1 MAGVASDRERL
12 RLIPVGQTPLLVVEL
27 QVCSRSLHERY
38 RANSSSRRQSA
49 GSRRSLRLVTQSSS
63 PCCCGGCPYHV
74 DRGAGARPNCRAR
87 DATSTSDTD
96 LGSRTTTARPA
107 VACTFIEFGAI
118 SPRQR
123 SKVSRRAA

>member
-38 RANSSSRRQSA
+38 RANSSRRQSA